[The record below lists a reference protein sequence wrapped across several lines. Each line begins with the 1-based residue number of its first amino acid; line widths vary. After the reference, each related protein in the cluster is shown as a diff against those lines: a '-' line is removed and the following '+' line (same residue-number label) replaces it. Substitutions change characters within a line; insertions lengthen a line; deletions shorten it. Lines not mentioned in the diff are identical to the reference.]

1 MRTFC
6 SSAQQC
12 PCCGNNLYLGPIPSR
27 LVGSKLEPH
36 KSTVLQGQP
45 KLLYTLLMVQGMNV
59 SPNRKW
65 GALMGH
71 PQSAGL
77 ERGQCHGALGKF
89 RSKLQYLSPVFF
101 FFYFCFNF
109 IFPIGTGKGTSV
121 TVANS
126 NSKVGDTGVSQS
138 TIIRWWLLFFVWLNN
153 IFSLNPTWPPLAESH
168 KNKTKER
175 ENQPETD
182 TQRGKSWFRG

>member
-12 PCCGNNLYLGPIPSR
+12 PCCGNNLYLGPIPSH
-27 LVGSKLEPH
+27 LVGSKLESH
-36 KSTVLQGQP
+36 KSTILQGQP
-45 KLLYTLLMVQGMNV
+45 KLLYALLMVQGAGDECKPWQKMESSDRTPPV
-59 SPNRKW
+59 GWAGAQSVPW
-65 GALMGH
+65 GA
-71 PQSAGL
+71 QKIS
-77 ERGQCHGALGKF
+77 
-89 RSKLQYLSPVFF
+89 LQTLAPLPCIFF
-101 FFYFCFNF
+101 FSF
-109 IFPIGTGKGTSV
+109 IFPICTEKGTSV

-126 NSKVGDTGVSQS
+126 SSKVGDTGVSQS

-182 TQRGKSWFRG
+182 TRHGKSWFRG